1 MIVSCDAPFIVRFFG
16 QQKPHP
22 ITPLIIMNSDPLS
35 FRRGGAG
42 LQIYMNSKGGEVKIF
57 CLYLCNLQNTRIRVS
72 KHHFMKRIL
81 ILITPLI
88 LIMLA
93 FRPVKSH
100 TITGTITDDKGSP
113 IPSVSITMKGTTQST
128 TSDAKGVYHITV
140 AKSSGTLVFSALGY
154 VAVQENINGRS
165 IISVTMKTN
174 SSVAQEV
181 VVTGYGKKIKTM
193 EAYGRGIAGGQIM
206 PSPSTGYYSGD
217 VDEEELSREGYD
229 NINENKF
236 LKVKDNPLSTF
247 SIDVD
252 AASYSNVRRFL
263 NQGQLPPAGAVRIEE
278 MVNYFH
284 YTYPQPTGK
293 DPFSINTEISD
304 APWNKDHKLVLI
316 GLQGEK
322 ISTDNLPAS
331 NLVFLIDVSGSMSG
345 PLRLPLVKSSLK
357 MLVDQLRQQDKV
369 TIVVYAGAA
378 GLVLSPTNGSDKTKI
393 KDAIDNLEA
402 GGSTAGGAGI
412 KLAYKTAKENF
423 VKGGN
428 NRVIL
433 CTDGDF
439 NVGVSSN
446 DELVRMVEDERKS
459 GVFLTV
465 LGYGMGN
472 YQDSKMQQLAD
483 KGNGNHAYID
493 GISEAKKV
501 LVNEFGGTLFTIAKD
516 VKLQVEFNPAKVQG
530 YRLIGYENRM
540 LAKEDFNDDKKDAGE
555 LGSGHT
561 VTALYEVIP
570 VGVNSDFLKGVDSLK
585 YQKNIVPLSK
595 SSQSDEI
602 LTVKF
607 RYKEPDGDVS
617 KLIEHPVLDKQ
628 IAIAKTSDN
637 FRFAASVAQFGMLLR
652 NSEFKSTSSFDNVL
666 SLARKAKG
674 SDEEGYRS
682 EFVRLVESAQ
692 MLAKGKP
699 EPKNSEEVKT
709 LSVSKK

>member
-1 MIVSCDAPFIVRFFG
+1 MI
-16 QQKPHP
+16 
-22 ITPLIIMNSDPLS
+22 
-35 FRRGGAG
+35 
-42 LQIYMNSKGGEVKIF
+42 
-57 CLYLCNLQNTRIRVS
+57 
-72 KHHFMKRIL
+72 
-81 ILITPLI
+81 
-88 LIMLA
+88 
-93 FRPVKSH
+93 
-100 TITGTITDDKGSP
+100 
-113 IPSVSITMKGTTQST
+113 
-128 TSDAKGVYHITV
+128 
-140 AKSSGTLVFSALGY
+140 
-154 VAVQENINGRS
+154 
-165 IISVTMKTN
+165 
-174 SSVAQEV
+174 
-181 VVTGYGKKIKTM
+181 
-193 EAYGRGIAGGQIM
+193 
-206 PSPSTGYYSGD
+206 
-217 VDEEELSREGYD
+217 
-229 NINENKF
+229 
-236 LKVKDNPLSTF
+236 
-247 SIDVD
+247 
-252 AASYSNVRRFL
+252 
-263 NQGQLPPAGAVRIEE
+263 
-278 MVNYFH
+278 NYFK
-284 YTYPQPTGK
+284 YEYPQPAGK
-293 DPFSINTEISD
+293 EPFSINTEISD

-357 MLVDQLRQQDKV
+357 MLVDQLRQKDKV

-378 GLVLSPTNGSDKTKI
+378 GLVLSATNGADKTKI
-393 KDAIDNLEA
+393 KEAIDNLEA

-446 DELVRMVEDERKS
+446 DELVRMVEEERKS
-459 GVFLTV
+459 GVYLTV

-516 VKLQVEFNPAKVQG
+516 VKLQIEFNPAKVKG

-540 LAKEDFNDDKKDAGE
+540 LAKEDFNDDNKDAGE

-561 VTALYEVIP
+561 VTALYEIIP
-570 VGVNSDFLKGVDSLK
+570 VGVKNDFLKRVDSLK

-595 SSQSDEI
+595 SSQTDEI

-607 RYKEPDGDVS
+607 RYKAPDGDVS
-617 KLIEHPVLDKQ
+617 KLIEHPLKDKQ
-628 IAIAKTSDN
+628 ISIAKTSDN

-652 NSEFKSTSSFDNVL
+652 NSEFKSASSFDNVL

-692 MLAKGKP
+692 MLAKGMP
-699 EPKNSEEVKT
+699 EPKWEPVSENSRPMP
-709 LSVSKK
+709 LSNNK